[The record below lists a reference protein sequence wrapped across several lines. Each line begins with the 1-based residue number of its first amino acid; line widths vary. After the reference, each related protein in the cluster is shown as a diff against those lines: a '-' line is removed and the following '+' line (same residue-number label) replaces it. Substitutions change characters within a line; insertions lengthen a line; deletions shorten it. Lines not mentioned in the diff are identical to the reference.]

1 MVQYFKYLIVPL
13 AHKWYYEHQTTEENI
28 TGTICIKN
36 TLEVFMLLKG
46 VFLLKQ
52 FTFFLCVDLDLQVHP
67 LISYHLRN
75 KKALLIYD

>member
-1 MVQYFKYLIVPL
+1 M
-13 AHKWYYEHQTTEENI
+13 
-28 TGTICIKN
+28 KN
-36 TLEVFMLLKG
+36 TLEVFLLLTE

-52 FTFFLCVDLDLQVHP
+52 FTFFLCIGLELQVHP